1 MSAQEACE
9 QMRPQFIA
17 PIPHDDE
24 GMRPMVLCA
33 ATAAERSRQTGV
45 ERTVVGDKARRFVLA
60 GMLGLPEG
68 RAEAAGRPGHRYPEA
83 MAGSIVDVKQ
93 LSPPIHWRALAR
105 MVQRTCGDKTQHHTR
120 TRCLEPYDTPR
131 QRARGLT
138 PFAAFAE
145 ASQARWTGGR
155 MA

>member
-1 MSAQEACE
+1 M
-9 QMRPQFIA
+9 
-17 PIPHDDE
+17 
-24 GMRPMVLCA
+24 
-33 ATAAERSRQTGV
+33 
-45 ERTVVGDKARRFVLA
+45 
-60 GMLGLPEG
+60 
-68 RAEAAGRPGHRYPEA
+68 
-83 MAGSIVDVKQ
+83 SIVDVKQ